1 MAIEAQQTCLTP
13 TPKADPNASRFAL
26 CMGVE
31 DLNREMMQLP
41 LDQRKSAWK
50 AYYNRLDQL
59 VGQ

>member
-1 MAIEAQQTCLTP
+1 MAIEAQQTRLTRAPKTDP
-13 TPKADPNASRFAL
+13 TASRFAL
-26 CMGVE
+26 CMSVE

-41 LDQRKSAWK
+41 LDQRKCAWR